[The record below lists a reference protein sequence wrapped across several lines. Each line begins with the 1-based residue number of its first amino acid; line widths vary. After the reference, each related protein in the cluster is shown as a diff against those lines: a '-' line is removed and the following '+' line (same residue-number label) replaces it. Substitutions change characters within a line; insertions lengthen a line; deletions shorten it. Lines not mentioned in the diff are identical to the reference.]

1 MGELFLGTQL
11 VKLMKASICRY
22 DASTGYCQN
31 FGEKQEAYMASEEQ
45 KKILEDC
52 FQFQHGEYPNIY
64 MLESDILVAEILHE
78 DAPNVWNLFGP
89 IVLAP
94 TSEKRFTHANKK
106 YHMLKKAGLNLQMC
120 ELDTFVTG
128 ILLCFYF
135 LTGRELSVAEFWAH
149 NKESMPKV
157 VGAREEMEKNLF
169 RYQEKEWVGL
179 HNPYEQEQREQEAI
193 RHGDIA
199 ALNRSISET
208 YEGQIG
214 RLAKDLLRHHKNV
227 AVGNITLAS
236 RTAVEAG
243 VSVEKSF
250 TMADNFIQ
258 QIEEID
264 NVVEVEAFKREAQ
277 RLYAAAVA
285 EEQKT
290 EQSGYKNPLVGEVK
304 DYIFRHFHD
313 SIQITDIAKHLN
325 VNPDYLSHLFK
336 KQENITIKRYI
347 LKEKIRRSRNLLQYS
362 DYSIQEISFYLGFS
376 SQSHFCKVFQEMTGE
391 TPGRYRKQF
400 VHRTKWKIV

>member
-64 MLESDILVAEILHE
+64 MLESDILVAEISHE

-120 ELDTFVTG
+120 ELDTFVTD

-157 VGAREEMEKNLF
+157 IGAREEMAKNLF
-169 RYQEKEWVGL
+169 RYQEKGGGGL

-214 RLAKDLLRHHKNV
+214 RLAKDSLRHHKNV

-290 EQSGYKNPLVGEVK
+290 ERSGYKNPLVGEVK

>member
-1 MGELFLGTQL
+1 
-11 VKLMKASICRY
+11 
-22 DASTGYCQN
+22 
-31 FGEKQEAYMASEEQ
+31 
-45 KKILEDC
+45 
-52 FQFQHGEYPNIY
+52 
-64 MLESDILVAEILHE
+64 
-78 DAPNVWNLFGP
+78 
-89 IVLAP
+89 
-94 TSEKRFTHANKK
+94 
-106 YHMLKKAGLNLQMC
+106 MLKKVGLNLQMC

-128 ILLCFYF
+128 ILLCYYF
-135 LTGRELSVAEFWAH
+135 LTGNELSVAEFWER
-149 NKESMPKV
+149 NEESMPKV
-157 VGAREEMEKNLF
+157 QGALEEMTKNLF
-169 RYQEKEWVGL
+169 QYQEKERVGL

-214 RLAKDLLRHHKNV
+214 RLAKDPLRHHKNV
-227 AVGNITLAS
+227 AIGNITLAS

-277 RLYAAAVA
+277 RLYASAVA
-285 EEQKT
+285 EEQKSET
-290 EQSGYKNPLVGEVK
+290 GGYKNPLIGEVK

-313 SIQITDIAKHLN
+313 TIQITDIAKHLN

-347 LKEKIRRSRNLLQYS
+347 LKEKIRGSRNLLQYS

-391 TPGRYRKQF
+391 TPGRYRKQY

>member
-52 FQFQHGEYPNIY
+52 FQLQHGEYPNIY
-64 MLESDILVAEILHE
+64 MLESDILVAEISHE

-89 IVLAP
+89 IILAP

-106 YHMLKKAGLNLQMC
+106 YHMLKKAGLNLQIC

-157 VGAREEMEKNLF
+157 IGVREEMAKNLF
-169 RYQEKEWVGL
+169 RYQEKGGGGL

-214 RLAKDLLRHHKNV
+214 RLAKDSLRHHKNV

-277 RLYAAAVA
+277 RLYAEAVA

-290 EQSGYKNPLVGEVK
+290 ERSGYKNPLVGEVK

-347 LKEKIRRSRNLLQYS
+347 LREKIRMSRNLLQYS

>member
-1 MGELFLGTQL
+1 
-11 VKLMKASICRY
+11 MKASICRY
-22 DASTGYCQN
+22 DVGTGYCQT
-31 FGEKQEAYMASEEQ
+31 FGEKQEAYTASEEQ
-45 KKILEDC
+45 KKILEKC
-52 FQFQHGEYPNIY
+52 FCLQQGEYPKIH
-64 MLESDILVAEILHE
+64 MLEADILVAEISHP
-78 DAPNVWNLFGP
+78 DSADVWNLFGP
-89 IVLAP
+89 ILLAP
-94 TSEKRFTHANKK
+94 TSEKRFNHANKR
-106 YHMLKKAGLNLQMC
+106 YRMLKKAGLNLQMC

-128 ILLCFYF
+128 ILLCYYF
-135 LTGRELSVAEFWAH
+135 LTGNELSVAEFWEH
-149 NKESMPKV
+149 NEDSMPKV
-157 VGAREEMEKNLF
+157 VGAREEMAKNLF
-169 RYQEKEWVGL
+169 QYQEKEGVGL

-193 RHGDIA
+193 RHGDIV

-214 RLAKDLLRHHKNV
+214 RLAKDPLRHHKNV
-227 AVGNITLAS
+227 AIGNITLAS

-277 RLYAAAVA
+277 RLYASAVA

-290 EQSGYKNPLVGEVK
+290 EQTGYKNPLVGEVK

-313 SIQITDIAKHLN
+313 TIQITDIAKHLN

>member
-1 MGELFLGTQL
+1 MGELFFGTQL

-22 DASTGYCQN
+22 DVSTGDCQT
-31 FGEKQEAYMASEEQ
+31 FGEKQEAYTTSEEQ
-45 KKILEDC
+45 KKILENC
-52 FQFQHGEYPNIY
+52 FHLQQNEYPKIH
-64 MLESDILVAEILHE
+64 MLEADILVAEISHT
-78 DAPNVWNLFGP
+78 DAPNVWSLFGP
-89 IVLAP
+89 ILLAP
-94 TSEKRFTHANKK
+94 TSEKRFSHANRK
-106 YHMLKKAGLNLQMC
+106 YCMLKKVGLNLQMC

-128 ILLCFYF
+128 ILLCYYF
-135 LTGRELSVAEFWAH
+135 LTGNELSVAEFWER
-149 NKESMPKV
+149 NEESMPKV
-157 VGAREEMEKNLF
+157 QGALEEMTKNLF
-169 RYQEKEWVGL
+169 QYQEKERVGL

-214 RLAKDLLRHHKNV
+214 RLAKDPLRHHKNV
-227 AVGNITLAS
+227 AIGNITLAS

-277 RLYAAAVA
+277 RLYASAVA
-285 EEQKT
+285 EEQKSET
-290 EQSGYKNPLVGEVK
+290 GGYKNPLIGEVK

-313 SIQITDIAKHLN
+313 TIQITDIAKHLN

-362 DYSIQEISFYLGFS
+362 GYSIQEISFYLGFS

-391 TPGRYRKQF
+391 TPGRYRKQY

>member
-1 MGELFLGTQL
+1 
-11 VKLMKASICRY
+11 MKASICRY

-52 FQFQHGEYPNIY
+52 FQLQHGEYPNIY
-64 MLESDILVAEILHE
+64 MLESDILVAEISHE

-89 IVLAP
+89 IILAP

-157 VGAREEMEKNLF
+157 VGAREEMVKNLF
-169 RYQEKEWVGL
+169 RYQEKEGVGL

-214 RLAKDLLRHHKNV
+214 RLAKDSLRHYKNV

>member
-64 MLESDILVAEILHE
+64 MLESDILVAEISHE

-169 RYQEKEWVGL
+169 RYQEKEGVGL

-208 YEGQIG
+208 YEGQVG
-214 RLAKDLLRHHKNV
+214 RLAKDSLRHHKNV

-277 RLYAAAVA
+277 RLYAEAVA

-304 DYIFRHFHD
+304 NYIFRHFHD

>member
-1 MGELFLGTQL
+1 
-11 VKLMKASICRY
+11 MKASICRY

-52 FQFQHGEYPNIY
+52 FQLQHGEYPNIY
-64 MLESDILVAEILHE
+64 MLESDILVAEISHE

-89 IVLAP
+89 IILAP

-157 VGAREEMEKNLF
+157 VGAREEMVKNLF
-169 RYQEKEWVGL
+169 RYQEKEGVGL

-214 RLAKDLLRHHKNV
+214 RLAKDSLRHYKNV

-347 LKEKIRRSRNLLQYS
+347 LKEKIRSSRNLLQYS

>member
-52 FQFQHGEYPNIY
+52 FRFQHGEYPKIY
-64 MLESDILVAEILHE
+64 MLESDILVAEISHE
-78 DAPNVWNLFGP
+78 DASNVWNLFGP
-89 IVLAP
+89 ILLAP
-94 TSEKRFTHANKK
+94 TSEKRFTRANRK

-135 LTGRELSVAEFWAH
+135 LTGKELSVAEFWAH
-149 NKESMPKV
+149 NEESMPKV
-157 VGAREEMEKNLF
+157 LGAKEEMTRNLF
-169 RYQEKEWVGL
+169 QYQEKEGVGL

-214 RLAKDLLRHHKNV
+214 RLAKDPLRHHKNV

>member
-1 MGELFLGTQL
+1 
-11 VKLMKASICRY
+11 MKASICRY
-22 DASTGYCQN
+22 DVSTGYCQN
-31 FGEKQEAYMASEEQ
+31 FGEKQEAYTVSEEQ
-45 KKILEDC
+45 KKILENC
-52 FQFQHGEYPNIY
+52 FQLQQSEYPKIH
-64 MLESDILVAEILHE
+64 MLEADILVAEISHS
-78 DAPNVWNLFGP
+78 DSADVWSLFGP
-89 IVLAP
+89 ILLAP
-94 TSEKRFTHANKK
+94 TSEKRFSHANRK
-106 YHMLKKAGLNLQMC
+106 YRMLKMAGLNLQMC

-128 ILLCFYF
+128 ILLCYYF
-135 LTGRELSVAEFWAH
+135 LTGNELSVAEFWEH
-149 NKESMPKV
+149 NEDIMPKV
-157 VGAREEMEKNLF
+157 VGAREEMTKNLF
-169 RYQEKEWVGL
+169 RYQEKEGVGL

-214 RLAKDLLRHHKNV
+214 RLAKDPLRHHKNV

-250 TMADNFIQ
+250 TMADSFIQ

-264 NVVEVEAFKREAQ
+264 NVAEVEAFKREAQ
-277 RLYAAAVA
+277 RLYASAVA
-285 EEQKT
+285 EEQKSET
-290 EQSGYKNPLVGEVK
+290 GGYKNPLIGEVK

-313 SIQITDIAKHLN
+313 TIQITDIAKHLK

>member
-1 MGELFLGTQL
+1 
-11 VKLMKASICRY
+11 MKASICRY
-22 DASTGYCQN
+22 DVSTGYCQT
-31 FGEKQEAYMASEEQ
+31 FGEKQEAYTASEEQ
-45 KKILEDC
+45 KKILENC
-52 FQFQHGEYPNIY
+52 FRLQQSEYPKIHR
-64 MLESDILVAEILHE
+64 LEADIRVAEISQADSTNGWSLC
-78 DAPNVWNLFGP
+78 GP
-89 IVLAP
+89 ILLAP
-94 TSEKRFTHANKK
+94 TSEKRFSHANRK

-128 ILLCFYF
+128 ILLCYYF
-135 LTGRELSVAEFWAH
+135 LTGNELSVTEFWAH
-149 NKESMPKV
+149 NEDSMPKV
-157 VGAREEMEKNLF
+157 VGAREEMTKNLF
-169 RYQEKEWVGL
+169 QYQEKEGVGL
-179 HNPYEQEQREQEAI
+179 HNPYEQERREQEAI
-193 RHGDIA
+193 LHGDIA

-214 RLAKDLLRHHKNV
+214 RLAKDPLRHHKNV

-264 NVVEVEAFKREAQ
+264 NVAEVEAFKREAQ
-277 RLYAAAVA
+277 RLYASAVA
-285 EEQKT
+285 EEQKSET
-290 EQSGYKNPLVGEVK
+290 RGYKNPLIGEVK

-313 SIQITDIAKHLN
+313 TILITDIAKHLN

-336 KQENITIKRYI
+336 TQEHITIKRYI
-347 LKEKIRRSRNLLQYS
+347 LEEKIRRSRNLLQYS

>member
-52 FQFQHGEYPNIY
+52 FQLQHGEYPNIY
-64 MLESDILVAEILHE
+64 MLESDILVAEISHE

-89 IVLAP
+89 IILAP

-157 VGAREEMEKNLF
+157 VGAREEMVKNLF
-169 RYQEKEWVGL
+169 RYQEKEGVGL

-214 RLAKDLLRHHKNV
+214 RLAKDSLRHYKNV